1 MISRIEGVL
10 LVVQDGRAQLGCGHV
25 TYEVLIPGADQQRLA
40 TMIGQTLSF
49 DTLHYLESQGP
60 TGPFVPRLIG
70 FNCPEDREFFE
81 LFTTVKGMGN
91 RKALRALQLPF
102 ATVASAIAERDLDL
116 LKSLP
121 EIGKRTAETILAE
134 LNGKVER
141 FVELKP
147 AGPLDASDPRT
158 ALIADAVGV
167 LAQLGE
173 PRPAARQLVERAIVA
188 DPSLDSAESLVAA
201 AFRLKDIG

>member
-10 LVVQDGRAQLGCGHV
+10 LVVQDGRALLGCGHV

-40 TMIGQTLSF
+40 TMIGQTVSF

-60 TGPFVPRLIG
+60 SGPFVPRLIG

-102 ATVASAIAERDLDL
+102 ATVASAIAEKDLDL

-158 ALIADAVGV
+158 ALIVDAVGV